1 MFTLVKGTNH
11 VKMKWYMENLKN
23 KIKSQDLN
31 IPQDYDV
38 AKVVNSIMNNETIGV
53 ITIDEKNNL
62 IDGHKRIEAINDFIN
77 NEYSKLSLEDK
88 EKFDNYELTI
98 LLIQ

>member
-38 AKVVNSIMNNETIGV
+38 TKVVNSIMNNEGIGEIV
-53 ITIDEKNNL
+53 IDGKNNL
-62 IDGHKRIEAINDFIN
+62 IDGYKRIEAINDFISN
-77 NEYSKLSLEDK
+77 KYSELSLKDK

-98 LLIQ
+98 LLV

>member
-38 AKVVNSIMNNETIGV
+38 TRVVNSIMNNEGIGEIV
-53 ITIDEKNNL
+53 IDGKNNL
-62 IDGHKRIEAINDFIN
+62 IDGYKRIKAINDFISN
-77 NEYSKLSLEDK
+77 KYSELSLKDK

-98 LLIQ
+98 LLV

>member
-38 AKVVNSIMNNETIGV
+38 TKVVNSIMNNEGIGEIV
-53 ITIDEKNNL
+53 IDGKNNL
-62 IDGHKRIEAINDFIN
+62 IDGYKRIKAINDFISN
-77 NEYSKLSLEDK
+77 KYSELSLKDK

-98 LLIQ
+98 LLV

>member
-1 MFTLVKGTNH
+1 MFTLVKGTNY

-38 AKVVNSIMNNETIGV
+38 AKIVNSIMNNETIGV

-62 IDGHKRIEAINDFIN
+62 IDGYKRIEAINDFIN

-98 LLIQ
+98 IIG

>member
-1 MFTLVKGTNH
+1 MFALVKGTNH

-38 AKVVNSIMNNETIGV
+38 EKIVNSIMNNEGIGGIV
-53 ITIDEKNNL
+53 IDGKNNL
-62 IDGHKRIEAINDFIN
+62 IDGYKRIEAINDFIN
-77 NEYSKLSLEDK
+77 NEYNKLSLEDK

-98 LLIQ
+98 IIG